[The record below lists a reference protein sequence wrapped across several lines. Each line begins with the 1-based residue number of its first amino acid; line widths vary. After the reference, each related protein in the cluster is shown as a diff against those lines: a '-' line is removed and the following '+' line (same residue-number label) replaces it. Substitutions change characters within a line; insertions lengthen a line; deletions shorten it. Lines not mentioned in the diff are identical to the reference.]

1 MKHAYLLA
9 ALFGAAAV
17 QANPTVETNGILTNR
32 DGRTL
37 YTFDK
42 DSASKSNCN
51 GSCLAAWP
59 AFTVANASLAGGDF
73 SVVVRD
79 DGTQQWAF
87 QGKPLY
93 FFCGRCQAR
102 RAQRRQPGRRLA
114 CAAQR
119 SEESYAQRHLRRFRR
134 LQLHV
139 LRRPGSVHR
148 QAERPPSRPAALWR
162 CIQIRADL
170 VDRE

>member
-9 ALFGAAAV
+9 ALFAAAAV

-42 DSASKSNCN
+42 DNANKSNCS
-51 GSCLAAWP
+51 GGCLAAWP

-93 FFCGRCQAR
+93 FFSGDASP
-102 RAQRRQPGRRLA
+102 ASSTATAGRRLA
-114 CAAQR
+114 LPTHRKGCA
-119 SEESYAQRHLRRFRR
+119 E
-134 LQLHV
+134 QL
-139 LRRPGSVHR
+139 LNSSGDYGYRIDATPSV
-148 QAERPPSRPAALWR
+148 QSRPAFGAAPRPSAL
-162 CIQIRADL
+162 IS
-170 VDRE
+170 